1 MQLRT
6 SRLLPGAVDAAGAKH
21 GGGDERLLDRR
32 SSPIQPHSWLIV
44 LIRNTSSNRKTVSL
58 RIEGE
63 DMETLIDTVAIVTG
77 ASAGIGRATARAL
90 LGAGAY
96 VVLGARRRERLEALK
111 RNSRAGSLRS
121 SRTSVRPTIAVAW
134 STRRSS
140 GLADSIA

>member
-1 MQLRT
+1 
-6 SRLLPGAVDAAGAKH
+6 
-21 GGGDERLLDRR
+21 
-32 SSPIQPHSWLIV
+32 